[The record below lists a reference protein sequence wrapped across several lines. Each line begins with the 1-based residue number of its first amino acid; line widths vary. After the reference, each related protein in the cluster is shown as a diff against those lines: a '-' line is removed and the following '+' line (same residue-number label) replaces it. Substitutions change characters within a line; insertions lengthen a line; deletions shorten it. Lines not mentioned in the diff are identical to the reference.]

1 FEQTKPRA
9 NLPPLRD
16 RRPER
21 LHHLGVS
28 FGLTLDLFRFWNFR
42 VRFSKLLSDKFKKM
56 DYKLAMRLTLTLFL
70 FHANLLLAEN
80 IGLAKIDAASM
91 VSAAVAARTRSWFLQ
106 AWVASYT
113 FFYLWEYR
121 ANILNRWQNYRKY
134 VSFITIFP
142 PEEFSAEMEMVA
154 RGLEKLMKLEERQSL
169 MRTFVG
175 MCCSEEKVEPT
186 FPRLEERVLEP
197 HNVSV
202 NEDLREA
209 AKQVEVLASVQTY
222 VLVFVTMYGRI
233 NHSHSIEFHPE
244 LLEQFAIGGKEADA
258 LEKSKI
264 SSSGGSSL
272 HQYRD
277 YYQIF

>member
-1 FEQTKPRA
+1 
-9 NLPPLRD
+9 
-16 RRPER
+16 
-21 LHHLGVS
+21 
-28 FGLTLDLFRFWNFR
+28 
-42 VRFSKLLSDKFKKM
+42 M

-70 FHANLLLAEN
+70 FHANLLLSEN
-80 IGLAKIDAASM
+80 IGLAKIDAARM
-91 VSAAVAARTRSWFLQ
+91 VSARTRSWFLQ
-106 AWVASYT
+106 AWALEIQGKHSESVAELSKIYGNDGK
-113 FFYLWEYR
+113 R
-121 ANILNRWQNYRKY
+121 AGETHEAGREI
-134 VSFITIFP
+134 VSNENLFLKTSI
-142 PEEFSAEMEMVA
+142 E
-154 RGLEKLMKLEERQSL
+154 
-169 MRTFVG
+169 
-175 MCCSEEKVEPT
+175 VEST
-186 FPRLEERVLEP
+186 FPRLEERMLGP

>member
-1 FEQTKPRA
+1 
-9 NLPPLRD
+9 
-16 RRPER
+16 
-21 LHHLGVS
+21 
-28 FGLTLDLFRFWNFR
+28 
-42 VRFSKLLSDKFKKM
+42 M
-56 DYKLAMRLTLTLFL
+56 DYKLAMRLALTLFL
-70 FHANLLLAEN
+70 FHANLLLSEN
-80 IGLAKIDAASM
+80 IGLAKIDAARM
-91 VSAAVAARTRSWFLQ
+91 VSARTRSWFLQ
-106 AWVASYT
+106 AWRM
-113 FFYLWEYR
+113 L
-121 ANILNRWQNYRKY
+121 
-134 VSFITIFP
+134 
-142 PEEFSAEMEMVA
+142 
-154 RGLEKLMKLEERQSL
+154 G
-169 MRTFVG
+169 
-175 MCCSEEKVEPT
+175 
-186 FPRLEERVLEP
+186 P

>member
-1 FEQTKPRA
+1 
-9 NLPPLRD
+9 
-16 RRPER
+16 
-21 LHHLGVS
+21 
-28 FGLTLDLFRFWNFR
+28 
-42 VRFSKLLSDKFKKM
+42 M

-80 IGLAKIDAASM
+80 I
-91 VSAAVAARTRSWFLQ
+91 AAVAARTRSWFLQ
-106 AWVASYT
+106 AW
-113 FFYLWEYR
+113 
-121 ANILNRWQNYRKY
+121 
-134 VSFITIFP
+134 
-142 PEEFSAEMEMVA
+142 
-154 RGLEKLMKLEERQSL
+154 
-169 MRTFVG
+169 
-175 MCCSEEKVEPT
+175 
-186 FPRLEERVLEP
+186 RVLGP

-277 YYQIF
+277 YQIF

>member
-1 FEQTKPRA
+1 
-9 NLPPLRD
+9 
-16 RRPER
+16 
-21 LHHLGVS
+21 
-28 FGLTLDLFRFWNFR
+28 
-42 VRFSKLLSDKFKKM
+42 M
-56 DYKLAMRLTLTLFL
+56 DYKLAMRT
-70 FHANLLLAEN
+70 LLLLLHAHVHGSYKL
-80 IGLAKIDAASM
+80 GLWK
-91 VSAAVAARTRSWFLQ
+91 
-106 AWVASYT
+106 
-113 FFYLWEYR
+113 YR

-169 MRTFVG
+169 MRTF
-175 MCCSEEKVEPT
+175 
-186 FPRLEERVLEP
+186 RVLGP

-277 YYQIF
+277 YQIF

>member
-1 FEQTKPRA
+1 HLCRYFEGQLASVSEVVDQLDVGSGFSIYPYVWFEQTKPRA

-28 FGLTLDLFRFWNFR
+28 FGLTLDLFRFWSKHKFAPFYIILTQFLYLVGSEHTYFR

-142 PEEFSAEMEMVA
+142 PEEFS
-154 RGLEKLMKLEERQSL
+154 
-169 MRTFVG
+169 
-175 MCCSEEKVEPT
+175 
-186 FPRLEERVLEP
+186 RVLEP

-222 VLVFVTMYGRI
+222 
-233 NHSHSIEFHPE
+233 FHPE